1 MSLLV
6 EAIEQAGMPW
16 RVASVRVLPEFRLD
30 VEFMDGLR
38 GTVDLHRLIHSPGAG
53 VFSSLADPEVF
64 AQAHVVHGAV
74 SWPGELDLAPD
85 AMHAQIVKNGVWIPG

>member
-64 AQAHVVHGAV
+64 ARAHLVHGAV

-85 AMHAQIVKNGVWIPG
+85 AMHAQIAKNGVWIPG